1 MEKNDFVLSSDDK
14 IIPKI
19 HIIRGIQVMLDSD
32 LAAFYG
38 YETKYFNRQ
47 VNNNLNRFDEDFRF
61 QLTEDEV
68 KSLRCKNFTSSWGGT
83 RYQPYVFTEQG
94 VYMLMTVLKG
104 ELAVR
109 QSKTL
114 IRLFKQMKDFVIQGQ
129 NILACPDV
137 LKISIQTE
145 RNTEDIKR
153 IKQQMVSRDNLSALI
168 RDFTDPN
175 IRKDFVFYNGQTV
188 ESAIAYS
195 EIYSAAKTAIH
206 IIDNYI
212 SLKTLIL
219 LKSVGTG
226 VKVTNFSDNVNRGL
240 HHSEFIDFRH
250 EYPNVDIELKTTGGI
265 CHDRYIFVDY
275 GTAFAKIFHCGGSS
289 KDGGK
294 RITSISQVED
304 MGLYQNILTSLE
316 SNPPLFL

>member
-168 RDFTDPN
+168 RKFTD
-175 IRKDFVFYNGQTV
+175 
-188 ESAIAYS
+188 S
-195 EIYSAAKTAIH
+195 
-206 IIDNYI
+206 
-212 SLKTLIL
+212 
-219 LKSVGTG
+219 SV
-226 VKVTNFSDNVNRGL
+226 VNRGL

-304 MGLYQNILTSLE
+304 MALYQNILTSLE

>member
-1 MEKNDFVLSSDDK
+1 MPFKLTEMEKNDFVLSSDDK

-109 QSKTL
+109 QSKTDYL
-114 IRLFKQMKDFVIQGQ
+114 YQSGGGYGSVSKYPHEFRKQPSTF
-129 NILACPDV
+129 
-137 LKISIQTE
+137 
-145 RNTEDIKR
+145 
-153 IKQQMVSRDNLSALI
+153 
-168 RDFTDPN
+168 
-175 IRKDFVFYNGQTV
+175 
-188 ESAIAYS
+188 
-195 EIYSAAKTAIH
+195 
-206 IIDNYI
+206 
-212 SLKTLIL
+212 SLK
-219 LKSVGTG
+219 KNM
-226 VKVTNFSDNVNRGL
+226 KN
-240 HHSEFIDFRH
+240 
-250 EYPNVDIELKTTGGI
+250 
-265 CHDRYIFVDY
+265 
-275 GTAFAKIFHCGGSS
+275 
-289 KDGGK
+289 
-294 RITSISQVED
+294 
-304 MGLYQNILTSLE
+304 
-316 SNPPLFL
+316 